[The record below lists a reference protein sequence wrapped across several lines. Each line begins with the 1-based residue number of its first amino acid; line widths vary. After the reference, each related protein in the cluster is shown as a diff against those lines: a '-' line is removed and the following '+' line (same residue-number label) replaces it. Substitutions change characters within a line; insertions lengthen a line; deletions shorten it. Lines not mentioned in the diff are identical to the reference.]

1 MAKWVES
8 EKNTIM
14 FDTPIFTD
22 HIRLTNAR
30 YPIKCAE
37 VKALGCSSGSMHTFY
52 KCIKHLWANRHAI
65 LNK

>member
-37 VKALGCSSGSMHTFY
+37 VKALGCSSGSMHTF
-52 KCIKHLWANRHAI
+52 
-65 LNK
+65 